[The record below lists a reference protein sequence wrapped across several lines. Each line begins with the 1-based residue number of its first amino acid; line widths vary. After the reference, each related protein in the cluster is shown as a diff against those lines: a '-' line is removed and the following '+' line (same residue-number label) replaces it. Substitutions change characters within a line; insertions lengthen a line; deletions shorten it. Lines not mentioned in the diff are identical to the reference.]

1 MAKKTLWMVFV
12 LGALLALSVSAVF
25 AADVTRPAQAK
36 LSPETNVSKMK
47 ADSGVSKGIGSYR
60 LDRDCPF
67 GKGDSASAY

>member
-1 MAKKTLWMVFV
+1 MVLV

-25 AADVTRPAQAK
+25 AADVTHSAK
-36 LSPETNVSKMK
+36 ASLSPETNVSKIQVS
-47 ADSGVSKGIGSYR
+47 SGVSKGIGSYS